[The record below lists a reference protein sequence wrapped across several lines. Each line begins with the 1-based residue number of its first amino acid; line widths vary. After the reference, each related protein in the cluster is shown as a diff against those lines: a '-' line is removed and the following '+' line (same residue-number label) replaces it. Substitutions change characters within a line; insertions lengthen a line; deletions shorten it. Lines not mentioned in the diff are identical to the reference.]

1 MSKID
6 IHGNFYH
13 IGTMN
18 VSMTNELEAF
28 VESQIASG
36 MYKSA
41 SEVVREALRQM
52 SKRQEKITAL
62 ERVLDERLQDP
73 HRESLDASFW
83 KNLRA
88 VAEDSG
94 AN

>member
-1 MSKID
+1 
-6 IHGNFYH
+6 
-13 IGTMN
+13 MN

-28 VESQIASG
+28 VEAQIASG

-73 HRESLDASFW
+73 NRESLDASFW
-83 KNLRA
+83 KHLRETA
-88 VAEDSG
+88 KKSA
-94 AN
+94 AKT